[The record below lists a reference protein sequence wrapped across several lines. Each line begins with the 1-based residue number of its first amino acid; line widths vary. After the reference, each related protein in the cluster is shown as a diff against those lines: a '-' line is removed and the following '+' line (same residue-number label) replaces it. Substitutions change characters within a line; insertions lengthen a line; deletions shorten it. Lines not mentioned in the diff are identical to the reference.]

1 MLLAIDTSTQITGL
15 ALYDG
20 TRVLCEMT
28 WQSRNH
34 HTVELSPAVAE
45 LLERCGSRPAD
56 VRALGV
62 ALGPGSFTSLRI
74 GLAIAKG
81 MALALK
87 IPVIGVPT
95 LDILA
100 AAVPPSWPGAGA
112 TLLELPLAALLQAGR
127 GRLALMWYRVQEGVW
142 QAQGAP
148 QIVTVEEL
156 SQKIQKPTLVAGELN
171 AADRQILARKRK
183 NVILVSP
190 AQALRRAGFLAE
202 IAWERWQAG
211 RVDDVVSLAPIYLHV
226 AEAIPD

>member
-1 MLLAIDTSTQITGL
+1 VLLAIDTSTQMTGL

-34 HTVELSPAVAE
+34 HTVELSPAIGE

-56 VRALGV
+56 IQALGV

-74 GLAIAKG
+74 GLALAKG

-95 LDILA
+95 LDVLA
-100 AAVPPSWPGAGA
+100 AGVPPVWPGSG
-112 TLLELPLAALLQAGR
+112 EMPLAALLQAGR
-127 GRLALMWYRVQEGVW
+127 GRLALVWYRVQEGTW
-142 QAQGAP
+142 QVQSAP

-156 SQKIQKPTLVAGELN
+156 SQKILKPTLVAGELS
-171 AADRQILARKRK
+171 AAERQILARKRK
-183 NVILVSP
+183 NVTLLSP
-190 AQALRRAGFLAE
+190 AQALRRPGYLAE
-202 IAWERWQAG
+202 IAWERWHAG
-211 RVDDVVSLAPIYLHV
+211 HVDDVVALAPIYLHV